1 MGAHAARFERLFVY
15 RAEWSGGK
23 RCADRMRGGVN
34 GRNSV
39 GESILYEGLRSITR
53 NYHSLAKGSGRDGR
67 DHSQCGGI
75 DDRDC
80 PITLVGRVNL
90 LAVGG
95 NGNSH
100 RCSSNRNGRDHLL
113 RRRVDNGYGGG
124 IVVADV
130 DAVTRGR
137 DGKTTGARLGGNTRY
152 LVGGGINHV
161 HFSQGIVRDIC
172 EASIQREQDVFG
184 PLPEDKDSGDD

>member
-1 MGAHAARFERLFVY
+1 
-15 RAEWSGGK
+15 
-23 RCADRMRGGVN
+23 MRGGVN

-39 GESILYEGLRSITR
+39 GKSILYEGLRSIMR
-53 NYHSLAKGSGRDGR
+53 NYHSLAKASGRDGR

-80 PITLVGRVNL
+80 PIPLVGRVNL
-90 LAVGG
+90 VAVGG

-100 RCSSNRNGRDHLL
+100 RFSSNRNGGDHLL
-113 RRRVDNGYGGG
+113 RRRVDGGYGVGP
-124 IVVADV
+124 VVGDV

-137 DGKTTGARLGGNTRY
+137 DAKTTGGTRGGDSRY

-161 HFSQGIVRDIC
+161 H
-172 EASIQREQDVFG
+172 
-184 PLPEDKDSGDD
+184 